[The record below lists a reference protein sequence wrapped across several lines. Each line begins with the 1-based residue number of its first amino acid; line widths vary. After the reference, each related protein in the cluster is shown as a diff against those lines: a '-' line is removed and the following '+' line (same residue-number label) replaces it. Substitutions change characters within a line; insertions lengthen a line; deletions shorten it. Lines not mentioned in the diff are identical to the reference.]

1 MKKTFSIGIFVSSFF
16 LLLGCSAHQQLRE
29 QMTRLEIEVQDL
41 RNSNQRMA
49 TQLGELRI
57 QLSVIRHRL
66 APAAASKGAARN
78 HMPSLRVVRLKPNRA
93 IPLDPDEESL
103 GIQEADV
110 GRDEPVPMLTN
121 QGKAGSI
128 RHRLQRRRAP
138 NASELDPVNPYAVH
152 DRLSVD
158 RVAAKRSLDEPLVV
172 TSGADTGPDEA
183 FGTEQP
189 VPDFAP
195 GNKAFGAAYAYYRV
209 NDFDR
214 AVEALD
220 GFLRDHAQH
229 PKAADAMFYL
239 ANARMM
245 LGQVDRAEQKFLVLV
260 DRFPRDTRAPEALFL
275 AGRCQEKA
283 GQATKAKGTYLQ
295 LVESY
300 PRSAHAGEANRRLG
314 LIR

>member
-1 MKKTFSIGIFVSSFF
+1 MKNTFTIGIFFANLF
-16 LLLGCSAHQQLRE
+16 LLLGCNAHQQLRE
-29 QMTRLEIEVQDL
+29 QVMRLEIEVQDL
-41 RNSNQRMA
+41 RNSNQRME
-49 TQLGELRI
+49 TQLEELRI
-57 QLSVIRHRL
+57 QLSVIRQRVT
-66 APAAASKGAARN
+66 PAAAGKGAAKN
-78 HMPSLRVVRLKPNRA
+78 HIPSLRVVRLKPNRA
-93 IPLDPDEESL
+93 IPVDPDGESL

-110 GRDEPVPMLTN
+110 GRDEPIPMLTN
-121 QGKAGSI
+121 KGKAGSV

-138 NASELDPVNPYAVH
+138 KASELDPVNPYAAQ
-152 DRLSVD
+152 DRLPVD
-158 RVAAKRSLDEPLVV
+158 RVAARRSLDEPLVV
-172 TSGADTGPDEA
+172 TSGEDAGPDEA
-183 FGTEQP
+183 SGDEQP
-189 VPDFAP
+189 APDYAP
-195 GNKAFGAAYAYYRV
+195 GNKAYDVAYAYYRV

-220 GFLRDHAQH
+220 GYLRKHAQH

-260 DRFPRDTRAPEALFL
+260 ERFPRDTRAPEALFL

-300 PRSAHAGEANRRLG
+300 PRSAHAGEANRRLS